1 MIDTSDM
8 RAMSSPK
15 KKLGPRVHLSAV
27 PCQRRMSA
35 YDDPNA
41 REDRL
46 FRRLLNDTYSD
57 MDELRLRYDAQA
69 KLVEALEARVD
80 ALQKLDTVAQ
90 ALVIARDVMIAQQ
103 RQIDRQ

>member
-1 MIDTSDM
+1 
-8 RAMSSPK
+8 
-15 KKLGPRVHLSAV
+15 
-27 PCQRRMSA
+27 MSA
-35 YDDPNA
+35 YDDPSV

-46 FRRLLNDTYSD
+46 FRRLLNDTYRD